1 MAIVR
6 ARRTTKRPDDVRV
19 HGETLQFMQLLWN
32 LAHVLEVRSKLMAR
46 TIGVTGPQRLV
57 IRLLGQREF
66 LSARQIATTLGMHPS
81 TLSGIL
87 RRLELQGSIERS
99 VDPTDRRRARFVLT
113 AKGSKIDSERKGTV
127 EASVRQALARIEDD
141 QLAAAMLALRTLI
154 DELSR

>member
-1 MAIVR
+1 MR
-6 ARRTTKRPDDVRV
+6 ARRSTRKPDDVRV

-66 LSARQIATTLGMHPS
+66 LSARQIATTLGIHPS

-87 RRLELQGSIERS
+87 RRLELHGAIERS
-99 VDPTDRRRARFVLT
+99 IDPTDRRKARFVLT
-113 AKGSKIDSERKGTV
+113 AKGTKIDSERKGTV
-127 EASVRQALARIEDD
+127 EASVRRALSHLESD
-141 QLAAAMLALRTLI
+141 QLEAATLALSTLI
-154 DELSR
+154 AELAPST

>member
-1 MAIVR
+1 MR
-6 ARRTTKRPDDVRV
+6 ARRSTRKPDDVRV

-66 LSARQIATTLGMHPS
+66 LSARQIATTLGIHPS

-87 RRLELQGSIERS
+87 RRLELHGAIERS
-99 VDPTDRRRARFVLT
+99 IDPTDRRKARFVLT
-113 AKGSKIDSERKGTV
+113 AKGTKIDSERKGTV
-127 EASVRQALARIEDD
+127 EASVRRALSHLESDRLE
-141 QLAAAMLALRTLI
+141 AATLALRTLI
-154 DELSR
+154 EELARPT